1 MKNQKIILQTDR
13 LCLRRIQTSDISTLV
28 DLWCDPDVTKHLGG
42 PRDREKIKPLF
53 EEDAENPFANEYDL
67 WPVEEMQTSEVVGYC
82 GLLEK
87 EVDWKDEIEINYIF
101 KPSAWGKGY
110 AKEIGKAII
119 EYAFIEKKLER
130 LIALIKPENEVSE
143 YVAKKIG
150 MKYEKEVVRPG
161 GANRSVYVIEVEDQK
176 SAT

>member
-1 MKNQKIILQTDR
+1 
-13 LCLRRIQTSDISTLV
+13 LRRIQASDISTLI

-53 EEDAENPFANEYDL
+53 EEDVKNPFANEYDL
-67 WPVEEMQTSEVVGYC
+67 WPVEETQTNEVVGYC

-87 EVDWKDEIEINYIF
+87 EVDGIDEIEINYIF
-101 KPSAWGKGY
+101 KESAWGKGY
-110 AKEIGKAII
+110 AKEIGKGII
-119 EYAFIEKKLER
+119 EYAFHEKKLAR
-130 LIALIKPENEVSE
+130 LIALIKPENKASE
-143 YVAKKIG
+143 FVAKKIG

-161 GANRSVYVIEVEDQK
+161 GEKRKVYVIEVENQK

>member
-1 MKNQKIILQTDR
+1 MSNQKIILLTDH
-13 LCLRRIQTSDISTLV
+13 LCLRRIQVSDISTLI

-53 EEDAENPFANEYDL
+53 EEDVENPFAYEYDL
-67 WPVEEMQTSEVVGYC
+67 WPVEEIQTNEVIGYC

-87 EVDWKDEIEINYIF
+87 EVDGKNEIEINYIF

-119 EYAFIEKKLER
+119 EYAFREKKLER
-130 LIALIKPENEVSE
+130 LIALIKPENEASK
-143 YVAKKIG
+143 YVARKIG

-161 GANRSVYVIEVEDQK
+161 GAKRSVYVIEVED
-176 SAT
+176 